1 MQEAGLLERLAAASP
16 GMEIWW
22 DSTPLVFDAWCA
34 RMLAKAR
41 PADRPVLRRQFARMF
56 NDDDPASQ
64 LFRGVTTNPIYSM
77 HAIAEDKA
85 AWQSFAFDVIAEE
98 ADIDSE
104 GLFWRLYKEI
114 IRRSSDRLLP
124 LFHATSC
131 QEGYLSAQIDARC
144 SFDKQAMVS
153 QAMDLAAINPNIMIK
168 IPGTSAGYEAIEQ
181 LTSLGVSTNNTTTFV
196 LSQLMDCAKAVERGL
211 KTARAAGVDLS
222 HWRSVIT
229 HMLARFGDLGGLK
242 ELGAERGIE
251 LTDADV
257 RLAEM
262 AVFKKAYRLLSEGG
276 YESKLLACSFK
287 MGPEVGGAMTICH
300 LEEMAG
306 GSVIPT
312 VPPIFIEAILAS
324 DDADAIVF
332 DKGAISR
339 DVPKAVIDK
348 LLRIPYFERGY
359 AQDGYSAS
367 DYDTLPPVVKTVE
380 EFSGFNEQMAQFA
393 GECLALYAAR

>member
-1 MQEAGLLERLAAASP
+1 
-16 GMEIWW
+16 MEIWW

-41 PADRPVLRRQFARMF
+41 PADRPVLSRQFARLF

-77 HAIAEDKA
+77 HAIAEDKP
-85 AWQSFAFDVIAEE
+85 AWQQFAFDVIAEE
-98 ADIDSE
+98 PDIDAE

-114 IRRSSDRLLP
+114 IRRSSGRLLP
-124 LFHATSC
+124 LFQATAC
-131 QEGYLSAQIDARC
+131 REGYLSAQIDARC
-144 SFDKQAMVS
+144 SFDKQAMIS

-168 IPGTSAGYEAIEQ
+168 IPGTAAGYEAIEE
-181 LTSLGVSTNNTTTFV
+181 LTSRGISTNNTTTFV
-196 LSQLMDCAKAVERGL
+196 LPQLMDCAEAVKRGL
-211 KTARAAGVDLS
+211 KTARAAGVDLT

-229 HMLARFGDLGGLK
+229 HMLARFGDLGGLR
-242 ELGAERGIE
+242 ELGAEKGIE
-251 LTDADV
+251 LTDGDV

-262 AVFKKAYRLLSEGG
+262 AIFKKAYRLLSEGG

-287 MGPEVGGAMTICH
+287 MGPQVGGRMTICH

-312 VPPIFIEAILAS
+312 VPPIVIEAILDS
-324 DDADAIVF
+324 DDADDIVF
-332 DKGAISR
+332 DKDAIWR
-339 DVPKAVIDK
+339 DVPKPVMEK
-348 LLRIPYFERGY
+348 LLRIPYFERSY
-359 AQDGYSAS
+359 ARDGYSPS
-367 DYDTLPPVVKTVE
+367 DYDTLLPVAKTVT
-380 EFSGFNEQMAQFA
+380 EFSGFNQQMEQFA

>member
-34 RMLAKAR
+34 RMLDKAR
-41 PADRPVLRRQFARMF
+41 PADRPVLSRQFARLF

-77 HAIAEDKA
+77 HAIAEDRT
-85 AWQSFAFDVIAEE
+85 AWQEFAFDVIAGEP
-98 ADIDSE
+98 DIDAE

-114 IRRSSDRLLP
+114 IRRSSGRLLP
-124 LFHATSC
+124 LFQATSC
-131 QEGYLSAQIDARC
+131 REGYLSAQIDARS
-144 SFDKQAMVS
+144 SFDKQAMIS
-153 QAMDLAAINPNIMIK
+153 QAVDLAAIDPNIMIK
-168 IPGTSAGYEAIEQ
+168 IPGTAAGYEAIEE
-181 LTSLGVSTNNTTTFV
+181 LTSRGISTNNTTTFV
-196 LSQLMDCAKAVERGL
+196 LPQLMDCAKAVELGL

-242 ELGAERGIE
+242 ELGADQGVE
-251 LTDADV
+251 LTDGDV

-262 AVFKKAYRLLSEGG
+262 AIFKKAYRLLNESG

-287 MGPEVGGAMTICH
+287 MGPEIDGSTRIWH

-312 VPPIFIEAILAS
+312 VPPVFIEAILAS
-324 DDADAIVF
+324 DETDAIGF
-332 DKGAISR
+332 DKDAIAR
-339 DVPKAVIDK
+339 EVPKPVMEK
-348 LLRIPYFERGY
+348 LLRIPYFERGF
-359 AQDGYSAS
+359 AEDGYSPRPS
-367 DYDTLPPVVKTVE
+367 TTPWLRWPR
-380 EFSGFNEQMAQFA
+380 Q
-393 GECLALYAAR
+393 